1 MVIRSR
7 PCKPSAPPRGRRVFW
22 FCRIERCA
30 CRDSAL
36 PLPGRRCPWATEAR
50 PFRAGGA
57 RRLRDER
64 ALGAG
69 KHAREDR
76 RVHRARLGVWQSGRS
91 AAERLLGALHA
102 DDHADGAGAVS
113 VLRADRRR
121 GAVVG
126 GRGARDRRVA
136 GDDGADDLHDGA
148 GSGRGIAHAAAGVLQ
163 RRRPGDAAAGVAG
176 HGDGDPGAGRGAPAQ
191 AT

>member
-102 DDHADGAGAVS
+102 DDHADGAGAVP

-121 GAVVG
+121 GAIVG
-126 GRGARDRRVA
+126 GRGAGDRRVA
-136 GDDGADDLHDGA
+136 SDAGADDLHDDAGSGA
-148 GSGRGIAHAAAGVLQ
+148 GSHTLRLEYYN
-163 RRRPGDAAAGVAG
+163 
-176 HGDGDPGAGRGAPAQ
+176 GDGPATLRLAWQDMATAILGPAEALGPG
-191 AT
+191 T